1 MLCLQ
6 TFLFLI
12 ELGHP
17 DGFVSD
23 CFYDNLG
30 EGRSGASPISLL
42 NGSRC

>member
-17 DGFVSD
+17 DEFVSD
-23 CFYDNLG
+23 CFYDNLR
-30 EGRSGASPISLL
+30 EGSGASPISLL